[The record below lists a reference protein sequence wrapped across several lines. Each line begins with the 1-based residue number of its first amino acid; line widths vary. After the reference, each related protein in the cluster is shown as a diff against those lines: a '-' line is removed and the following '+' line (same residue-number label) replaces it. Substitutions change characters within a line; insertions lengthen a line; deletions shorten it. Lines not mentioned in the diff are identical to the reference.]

1 MGYVQTLKKDK
12 IMSEFKVKFRGVRG
26 SYPIANKDFLQYGG
40 NTSCVE
46 INVNGHLIIL
56 DAGTGLIDI
65 GNELIAKYI
74 VSATKTEKRTPI
86 NATVLISHI
95 HQDHIQGFT
104 FFRPLHIPSSN
115 INVFGN
121 VNYNESLADE
131 ISELLFGKSF
141 PLDLGDIAGNLN
153 IKDLNETEGI
163 ILRHGESPIIKRIE
177 NEKDAQLEKEDDV
190 LITCYRSYA
199 HPQEGVLIY
208 KIKYKDKTLVY
219 ATDKES
225 YPGGDKKLINYARG
239 CNLLIHDAQYTTED
253 YLDSFVPKQGY
264 GHSTFEMAVDAK
276 NQSGAEK
283 LVFFHFD
290 PSYDDNKLNSIKE
303 QYKLQEDIILAY
315 EGLEIDLM

>member
-1 MGYVQTLKKDK
+1 
-12 IMSEFKVKFRGVRG
+12 MSEFKVKFRGVRG
-26 SYPIANKDFLQYGG
+26 SYPIADKDFLQYGG

-46 INVNGHLIIL
+46 VNVNGHLIIL
-56 DAGTGLIDI
+56 DAGAGLINI
-65 GNELIAKYI
+65 GNELLGKYI
-74 VSATKTEKRTPI
+74 ASGVNTSERTPI
-86 NATVLISHI
+86 KATVLISHI
-95 HQDHIQGFT
+95 HQDHLQGFT
-104 FFRPLHIPSSN
+104 FFRALHIASSV

-121 VNYNESLADE
+121 VNYNETLADE
-131 ISELLFGKSF
+131 MSELLFGKSF

-163 ILRHGESPIIKRIE
+163 ILRHGEPPIIKRIE
-177 NEKDAQLEKEDDV
+177 TENDARVEGDDV

-208 KIKYKDKTLVY
+208 KISYKDKVLVY

-225 YPGGDKKLINYARG
+225 YAGGDKKLVTFARG
-239 CNLLIHDAQYTTED
+239 CNLLIHDAQYTNED

-264 GHSTFEMAVDAK
+264 GHSTFDMAVDAK

-290 PSYDDNKLNSIKE
+290 PGYDDNKLNAIKE
-303 QYKLQEDIILAY
+303 QYKQDDIILAY

>member
-1 MGYVQTLKKDK
+1 
-12 IMSEFKVKFRGVRG
+12 MSEFNVKFRGVRG

-65 GNELIAKYI
+65 GNNLIAKYI
-74 VSATKTEKRTPI
+74 ASSTKAEKRTPI

-163 ILRHGESPIIKRIE
+163 ILRHGENPIIKRIE
-177 NEKDAQLEKEDDV
+177 NEKDAKLEKEDDV

-208 KIKYKDKTLVY
+208 KIQYKDKTLVY

-225 YPGGDKKLINYARG
+225 YPGGDKKLINFARG

-303 QYKLQEDIILAY
+303 QYKLQDDILLAY